1 MGRIRKRI
9 LAAALAACL
18 AVAPAAVVSAEGE
31 TDVDPG
37 VQREIERQT
46 AYAIAPDT
54 NSLTGWPQG
63 PSVYGDSAIVMD
75 MDSGAIVYGKQI
87 DKTHYPASITK
98 ILTALVALENSE
110 LTDEVLFSEDS
121 ISFLEYGDAHI
132 GMTPGEILSMKDA
145 LYGMLLASA
154 NEVAYAIAE
163 NVGKSMGGDYNTF
176 IQKMNDRSAEL
187 GCTGSHWMNPN
198 GLHDDNHYTT
208 AHDMALIASAV
219 YQYDEFRTIVQ
230 TLSYTIPPTNLVNE
244 SRTFQQKHKML
255 WPENANYY
263 QYCTGGKTGYT
274 DQART
279 TLVTMAD
286 NGELRL
292 AAVVLYDFGNDAY
305 VDTRAMFDYVYANFS
320 KVFLNEHDKPD
331 GVRKFKT
338 EDAYV
343 VLPKGIDVSSLEHE
357 ITITDRQ
364 NAAGKLTY
372 LYKGQ
377 NVGTVEV
384 KLTADYIKEETG
396 YNIEPEMKSVGK
408 KSTDKEEKTEMP
420 IYVKLLIAVVLL
432 VIILLAVLFSLL
444 KYRQVKRRRARQLA
458 RKRKKALE
466 RRRSNTEQTGE
477 NAFRRQSSAGRRKN
491 TQIRNRQVDDRRSG
505 SYRRRDREGRYR

>member
-305 VDTRAMFDYVYANFS
+305 VDTRAMFDYVFDNFS
-320 KVFLNEHDKPD
+320 KVMLSGQEKPEEID
-331 GVRKFKT
+331 SYADN
-338 EDAYV
+338 DAYV
-343 VLPKGIDVSSLEHE
+343 LLPSGIEFADLEKQIE
-357 ITITDRQ
+357 ITDEQSREGTV
-364 NAAGKLTY
+364 TY
-372 LYKGQ
+372 TYEGQ
-377 NVGTVEV
+377 NVGSADVV
-384 KLTADYIKEETG
+384 LTKEYVTEATGHDYTLRMATDPQG
-396 YNIEPEMKSVGK
+396 GSAGAPSDEPS
-408 KSTDKEEKTEMP
+408 
-420 IYVKLLIAVVLL
+420 AVVK
-432 VIILLAVLFSLL
+432 VAAGIGSAAIVFAILLAVHFWQARRRKLI
-444 KYRQVKRRRARQLA
+444 RRRRRRAQLA
-458 RKRKKALE
+458 RTAQKVPAAE
-466 RRRSNTEQTGE
+466 Y
-477 NAFRRQSSAGRRKN
+477 
-491 TQIRNRQVDDRRSG
+491 NRQDQ
-505 SYRRRDREGRYR
+505 EE

>member
-1 MGRIRKRI
+1 MGRVRKRI
-9 LAAALAACL
+9 LAAVLAACL
-18 AVAPAAVVSAEGE
+18 AVMPAATVSAVEGVA
-31 TDVDPG
+31 DVDPA
-37 VQREIERQT
+37 VQRETERQT

-54 NSLTGWPQG
+54 NSLAGWPQG

-75 MDSGAIVYGKQI
+75 MNSGAIVYGKQI

-132 GMTPGEILSMKDA
+132 GMTPGEILSMEDA
-145 LYGMLLASA
+145 LYGI
-154 NEVAYAIAE
+154 YAIAE
-163 NVGKSMGGDYNTF
+163 NVGKLMGGDYNTF
-176 IQKMNDRSAEL
+176 IQKMNERSAEL
-187 GCTGSHWMNPN
+187 GCTGSHWTNPN

-305 VDTRAMFDYVYANFS
+305 VDTRAMFDYVFDNFS
-320 KVFLNEHDKPD
+320 KVMLSGQEKPEEID
-331 GVRKFKT
+331 SYADN
-338 EDAYV
+338 DAYV
-343 VLPKGIDVSSLEHE
+343 LLPAGIGFEDLDKEIE
-357 ITITDRQ
+357 ITDEQ
-364 NAAGKLTY
+364 NREGTVTY
-372 LYKGQ
+372 TYQGQ
-377 NVGTVEV
+377 NVGS
-384 KLTADYIKEETG
+384 ADVVLAKDY
-396 YNIEPEMKSVGK
+396 VA
-408 KSTDKEEKTEMP
+408 EKTGHDYTLQAEKGSQVSGEGAQADEP
-420 IYVKLLIAVVLL
+420 SAAVKIAAGIGSAAIVFV
-432 VIILLAVLFSLL
+432 ILLAVHIWQARRKKRLL
-444 KYRQVKRRRARQLA
+444 RRRRRARNTG
-458 RKRKKALE
+458 KV
-466 RRRSNTEQTGE
+466 RSVQNDEYGGPDQ
-477 NAFRRQSSAGRRKN
+477 
-491 TQIRNRQVDDRRSG
+491 NR
-505 SYRRRDREGRYR
+505 